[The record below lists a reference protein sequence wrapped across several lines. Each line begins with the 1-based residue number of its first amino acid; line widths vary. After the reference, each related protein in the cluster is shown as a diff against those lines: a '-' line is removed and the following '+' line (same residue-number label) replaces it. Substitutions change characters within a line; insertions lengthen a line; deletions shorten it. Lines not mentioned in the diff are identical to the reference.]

1 MLTVRITEKKKKLP
15 QKQGGDQMKKTSR
28 LQRQKQRVKTARQD
42 TECMDINSYILN
54 CIPKTKAN
62 VCQKV
67 SLFAST

>member
-1 MLTVRITEKKKKLP
+1 
-15 QKQGGDQMKKTSR
+15 MKKTSR

-42 TECMDINSYILN
+42 TECMDINSYRLN

-62 VCQKV
+62 ICQKV